1 LSEAAVMAMHQEPAE
16 SPLTPESWGKLGMWI
31 FLVGDAM
38 SFGGLIAGYGALRH
52 GTPNWPVPSSILG
65 VQLTAVMTFLLICSS
80 VTMVKALAAIQD
92 GDRAGLKKF
101 LGLTVLGG
109 ALFLGLQAYEWTHLI
124 TGEHAMTLTTLGGQ
138 PSLFGATFYIL
149 TGFHGCHV
157 LGGVI
162 YLSCILVGGARGRF
176 SSHHWGPVEIAGLY
190 WHFVDLV
197 WILIF
202 TFVYL
207 I

>member
-1 LSEAAVMAMHQEPAE
+1 MTMHQEPAE

-38 SFGGLIAGYGALRH
+38 SFGGLIAGYGALRY
-52 GTPNWPVPSSILG
+52 GTPGWPVPSSILG

-92 GDRAGLKKF
+92 GDRAGLKRY

-109 ALFLGLQAYEWTHLI
+109 LLFLGMQAYEWTHLM
-124 TGEHAMTLTTLGGQ
+124 TGEHAMTLTQLGGQ

-162 YLSCILVGGARGRF
+162 YLSCILVAGARGRF
-176 SSHHWGPVEIAGLY
+176 SSHHWAPVEIAGLY